1 MFVYLSLSRIV
12 FVLLVRTLQPRV
24 ALRHTWRWTMTCSH
38 WRVTSTTAH
47 LPACAMTAPV
57 MTWFSTTDVT
67 VMLATWA
74 HTARQVSAA
83 HVSYAFH
90 TGIVRNVDH
99 VHVYTTTENCISYVY
114 L

>member
-12 FVLLVRTLQPRV
+12 FVLLVRTLQPRA

-67 VMLATWA
+67 VTLATWA
-74 HTARQVSAA
+74 HTAKQVSAA

-90 TGIVRNVDH
+90 TGIVRKVDH
-99 VHVYTTTENCISYVY
+99 CSTCSYVY